1 MVTDPAAGL
10 QLHCI
15 LLLEVGLVCIYLR
28 RKLRPTKGHD
38 GVLG

>member
-1 MVTDPAAGL
+1 MVTDSAAVL
-10 QLHCI
+10 QPLHSS
-15 LLLEVGLVCIYLR
+15 LEVGLACIYLR